1 MPGFQSAV
9 TARVILDGV
18 EMVHMMRK
26 HQAKHACNR
35 QPSLAEQ
42 SELLAA

>member
-9 TARVILDGV
+9 TARVILDGS
-18 EMVHMMRK
+18 EMVHMMRR
-26 HQAKHACNR
+26 QPAKYACNR

-42 SELLAA
+42 FELFAA